1 MTYYAQ
7 RSVCFASNCVY
18 FAGKFAGPGALAL
31 CANNYVVRRPVLER
45 AQQYPVNLVLV
56 VVVLVVNLVLVVVV
70 LVVNLVLVVVVLVV
84 LKTTL
89 CVGQVRCSFRKRAKT
104 MATLR
109 KKMQDFHKGKNSK

>member
-56 VVVLVVNLVLVVVV
+56 VVVLVV
-70 LVVNLVLVVVVLVV
+70 